1 MSAMIEAFIT
11 GNVKR
16 AGELHRK
23 LFPVFK
29 GLFECPQPLPNPSA
43 VKYALNLRGI
53 DVGSVRLPLV
63 SPNEDEAAF
72 IEALLK

>member
-1 MSAMIEAFIT
+1 MSEMIEAFNS
-11 GNVKR
+11 GDVRR
-16 AGELHRK
+16 AGELHRE

-43 VKYALNLRGI
+43 VKYALGLRGM

-63 SPNEDEAAF
+63 SPTEEEAAF
-72 IEALLK
+72 IAALLR